1 MKKKAATRLVR
12 LVLSLLIIA
21 GLVRFARTVDWHATW
36 QTIRNADRTLLLA
49 AAGLNL
55 LSLTLKA
62 FRWWIFLRP
71 VGANSIW
78 LALKATFAG
87 AGLNNVLVANG
98 GEAARVV
105 FVARAAHVKSAKV
118 LATLALER
126 LFELIGYIVLL
137 ALSVSF
143 LELPP
148 VLARTRPVA
157 WVALVCVVALMI
169 YLIRRPER
177 AEGAAAVT
185 VVGWRARFSAY
196 MQHFMHTIGGI
207 STGPRFIIALLLSVG
222 VWALQVWTYSL
233 TARSAHFAMP
243 LVATVAA
250 ILLVNLGFAARLTPG
265 NVGLFQ
271 GMYALAAVAFGLDK
285 NEAIAVAFLIQA
297 QQIIP
302 VTIIGVALAPEFIFK
317 RKKVVRAED
326 AGAGLELHSRPDGG
340 SVDRRA
346 GP

>member
-1 MKKKAATRLVR
+1 MNKKAATKLVR
-12 LVLSLLIIA
+12 LGLSLLIIA
-21 GLVRFARTVDWHATW
+21 GLVRFALTVNWHSTW
-36 QTIRNADRTLLLA
+36 ETIRNADRKILLA
-49 AAGLNL
+49 AAAVNL
-55 LSLTLKA
+55 LSLALKA
-62 FRWWIFLRP
+62 MRWWIFLRS

-126 LFELIGYIVLL
+126 MFELIGYIVLL

-143 LELPP
+143 LDLPP
-148 VLARTRPVA
+148 VLARTRPFA
-157 WVALVCVVALMI
+157 WAALAGVVVLMI

-177 AEGAAAVT
+177 LEIIAAVKA
-185 VVGWRARFSAY
+185 VGWRARFSAY
-196 MQHFMHTIGGI
+196 MKHFMHTIGGI
-207 STGPRFIIALLLSVG
+207 STGPRFIIALVLSVG

-233 TARSAHFAMP
+233 TARSAHFELP
-243 LVATVAA
+243 VVGTVAA

-271 GMYALAAVAFGLDK
+271 AMYSLAAVGFGLDK
-285 NEAIAVAFLIQA
+285 NQAIAVAFLIQA

-302 VTIIGVALAPEFIFK
+302 VTLIGVALAPEFIFK

-326 AGAGLELHSRPDGG
+326 AGAGLDLHSRQEAPE
-340 SVDRRA
+340 RRA
-346 GP
+346 ER